1 MEKLTPEQIAV
12 LTPEAQANY
21 FAALAAEA
29 AATKPAEN
37 SGSDILARLNASSS
51 ASNLKIHKLNL
62 KVESLN
68 NAQPTKTGLPR
79 RLVKFEGVNMPLFVL
94 SSVINGS
101 IKEGNTYAVEM
112 TEKLVDNKTYFNVIS
127 IKGDRNAAF
136 DTFDYLLQ
144 QGDKRAAFSL
154 S

>member
-21 FAALAAEA
+21 FAALAAA
-29 AATKPAEN
+29 KPAEN

-94 SSVINGS
+94 SSVINGT
-101 IKEGNTYAVEM
+101 IKEGATYPVEM
-112 TEKLVDNKTYFNVIS
+112 TEKAVDGKTYFNCIS
-127 IKGDRNAAF
+127 IKGDRNATF

-144 QGDKRAAFSL
+144 QNDKRAAFSL